1 MSLDTSIYARFMP
14 REMSMQDYL
23 DEQDARDQRVQTN
36 KLNSLML
43 QDKQRGLEEANQLR
57 ALYAQPD
64 FDPSTPEAVRRVM
77 RVSPTQG
84 YTLQKSQLEAME
96 KRGTMA
102 KNEAETQAKLFN
114 TAQSR
119 YKEWQTTMGA
129 LAQHPNL
136 TKDLALQTGQQ
147 LVQMGIMT
155 PEMFESAAAK
165 LPDDPVQLRQQILT
179 GLKTQMTPEQMLTIF
194 APKVSTVDNGQQIS
208 RVDDNPNS
216 PTFGQQI
223 GAPAVQKLQ
232 DPNNVATVNASLANA
247 RATRDVAQATRDA
260 ASIQSGFKNETEL
273 RKEFEGLSEVKN
285 YKQAYPAFAAVKDAA
300 SRNTPQSD
308 INIIYGIA
316 KLYDPTSVVRE
327 GEYATVANSPNI
339 PERIKGYAQFLQGG
353 GRLSKATKEQ
363 LVQEA
368 QGRLGTYKAE
378 VDKARGSYEQI
389 AKRRNIDPASVFQDM
404 GDIGAQPSGASNLRD
419 AAAAEL
425 ARRRGGN

>member
-23 DEQDARDQRVQTN
+23 DEQDARDQKVQTN

-43 QDKQRGLEEANQLR
+43 QDKQRSLDEANQLR
-57 ALYAQPD
+57 TLMAQPG
-64 FDPSTPEAVRRVM
+64 FDLNSEEGQRRVM
-77 RVSPTQG
+77 AVSPTQG
-84 YTLQKSQLEAME
+84 MAFQKSRLEAEE
-96 KRGTMA
+96 KRSKISKEQAEVLDKSLGTFRSFVPTVQSPDDVARYVTAMYQDPVLGPLTRKFGTLDSLIA
-102 KNEAETQAKLFN
+102 SNQKLFATDPN
-114 TAQSR
+114 KWMAASAGLTADKLIETVKGTRQNV
-119 YKEWQTTMGA
+119 
-129 LAQHPNL
+129 NL
-136 TKDLALQTGQQ
+136 GNVNQG
-147 LVQMGIMT
+147 
-155 PEMFESAAAK
+155 
-165 LPDDPVQLRQQILT
+165 
-179 GLKTQMTPEQMLTIF
+179 
-194 APKVSTVDNGQQIS
+194 STVDYFGNVVPGSVTTSPIGQS
-208 RVDDNPNS
+208 ADNAATNAAS
-216 PTFGQQI
+216 I
-223 GAPAVQKLQ
+223 E
-232 DPNNVATVNASLANA
+232 NNKRTTGASLTNA
-247 RATRDVAQATRDA
+247 AALRDQAQATRDA
-260 ASIQSGFKNETEL
+260 ATIQSGFKNETEL
-273 RKEFEGLSEVKN
+273 RKEFEGLPEVKN

-389 AKRRNIDPASVFQDM
+389 AKRRNIDPGSVFQDM
-404 GDIGAQPSGASNLRD
+404 GDMGARPAGDIHSQ
-419 AAAAEL
+419 AEEIL
-425 ARRRGGN
+425 RGGNGKR

>member
-1 MSLDTSIYARFMP
+1 MADTSIYSRFIP
-14 REMSMQDYL
+14 PERSMQDYL
-23 DEQDARDQRVQTN
+23 DEYDARDQRAMQN

-64 FDPSTPEAVRRVM
+64 FNPATPEGVQRVM

-84 YTLQKSQLEAME
+84 IALQKGQLEADE
-96 KRGTMA
+96 KRS
-102 KNEAETQAKLFN
+102 KIDKERAETLDRSLTTFRSFVPNVQTTDDVAAYVRAMYEHPTLGPLARQFGPVENVIASNQKLFA
-114 TAQSR
+114 TDPKKWMTSSA
-119 YKEWQTTMGA
+119 G
-129 LAQHPNL
+129 L
-136 TKDLALQTGQQ
+136 TGQQ
-147 LVQMGIMT
+147 IVDALKGT
-155 PEMFESAAAK
+155 
-165 LPDDPVQLRQQILT
+165 RQNVNLGDVNQ
-179 GLKTQMTPEQMLTIF
+179 G
-194 APKVSTVDNGQQIS
+194 STVDIYGQVVPGSVTTSPIGQS
-208 RVDDNPNS
+208 ADNR
-216 PTFGQQI
+216 
-223 GAPAVQKLQ
+223 
-232 DPNNVATVNASLANA
+232 ATVGASIANA
-247 RATRDVAQATRDA
+247 TAAREQAAATRDA
-260 ASIQSGFKNETEL
+260 ANTQAAATRDAANIQNGFQNETAL

-404 GDIGAQPSGASNLRD
+404 GDVGAQPSGSSNLRD